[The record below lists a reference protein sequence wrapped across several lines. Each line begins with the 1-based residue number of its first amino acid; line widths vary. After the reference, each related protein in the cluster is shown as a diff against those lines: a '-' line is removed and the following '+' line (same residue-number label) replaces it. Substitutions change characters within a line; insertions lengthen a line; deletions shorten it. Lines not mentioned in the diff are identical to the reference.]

1 MKRRN
6 RIILPIVAS
15 ALLFSSFSMVAC
27 NGGGEKPA
35 EQQEKIV
42 VKTADNKTSATV
54 ILGKTLQ
61 LTASVEGATWSS
73 GDETIATVNSA
84 GLVTSIKVGRTT
96 IKANKKGYREGSFN
110 LTVDLEKITI
120 TASANSVEMG
130 QTITLTASEQ
140 GVTWSSSDENIATVN
155 NGVVTGVYVGSAT
168 IKAEKEGFNAGTLAV
183 TVTRPAATAEL
194 HFEQADHYAADG
206 WWGSEEAGYSPVYE
220 RSSGNASD
228 GTCIA
233 HFANGDKE
241 TLTFTS
247 SAAVQAEL
255 VITMAS
261 SSAID
266 AMNSVMDAKFNNVAI
281 DLTGKSFTG
290 GSSSTFSEFSL
301 GNLTLASNNV
311 LEISFKDAS
320 VYPYLDNLN
329 VYAKAATTVAQV
341 NAPEKER
348 IIPSQTTMIAGIDEQ
363 TQIVLTTPASL
374 DGVSFVSDK
383 EEVATVDEQ
392 GKVTGHKLGTANITI
407 KKDGWLSARIEVVAD
422 KAALPGEIRV
432 QAEDAEEI
440 PSGFHKYTDKTTG
453 IQNGHYGG
461 AYITGYDVSSE
472 CSLSYKFNSDKN
484 QSMTLI
490 IAGASHY
497 QMSEDFVFGVDCKIK
512 LNGQEVTVNEG
523 AKIESNQ
530 VMGAPTV
537 EVTIGNVNV
546 KVGENTFV
554 LEFTNRA
561 PALDAYRFIPNS

>member
-84 GLVTSIKVGRTT
+84 GLVTSVKVGRTT

-168 IKAEKEGFNAGTLAV
+168 IKAEKEGFNAGTLAI

-311 LEISFKDAS
+311 LEINFKDAS

>member
-84 GLVTSIKVGRTT
+84 GLVTSVKVGRTT

-140 GVTWSSSDENIATVN
+140 GVTWSSSNENVATVS

-168 IKAEKEGFNAGTLAV
+168 IRAEKEGFNAGTLAI

-266 AMNSVMDAKFNNVAI
+266 AMNSVMDVKFNNVAV
-281 DLTGKSFTG
+281 DLTDKSFTG

-383 EEVATVDEQ
+383 EEIATVDEQ

-546 KVGENTFV
+546 KGGENTFV

>member
-168 IKAEKEGFNAGTLAV
+168 IKAEKEGFNAGTLAI

>member
-168 IKAEKEGFNAGTLAV
+168 IKAEKEGFNAGTLAI

-220 RSSGNASD
+220 RSGGNASD

-546 KVGENTFV
+546 KVGEF
-554 LEFTNRA
+554 
-561 PALDAYRFIPNS
+561 

>member
-73 GDETIATVNSA
+73 GDETIATVNTA
-84 GLVTSIKVGRTT
+84 GLVTSVKVGRTT

-120 TASANSVEMG
+120 TASVNSVEMG

-168 IKAEKEGFNAGTLAV
+168 IKAEKEGFNAGTLAI